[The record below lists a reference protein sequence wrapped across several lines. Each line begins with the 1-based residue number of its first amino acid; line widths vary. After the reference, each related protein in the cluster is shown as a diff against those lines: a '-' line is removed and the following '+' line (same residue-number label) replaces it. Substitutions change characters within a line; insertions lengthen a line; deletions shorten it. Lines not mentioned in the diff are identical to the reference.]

1 VLEPPEEGW
10 HDTGDIVTIDE
21 QGFIAIKGRA
31 KRFAKVGGEMV
42 SLAAVEALAAELW
55 PNALSAVTAVP
66 DARKGERL
74 ILVTQQKDATR
85 SAFQAFAKAK
95 HASDLMIPA
104 DVWVED
110 KLPVL
115 GTGKVDMMSVAKFVH
130 ERLAA
135 KTQAQPEPMVRAT
148 G

>member
-1 VLEPPEEGW
+1 
-10 HDTGDIVTIDE
+10 
-21 QGFIAIKGRA
+21 
-31 KRFAKVGGEMV
+31 
-42 SLAAVEALAAELW
+42 
-55 PNALSAVTAVP
+55 VP

-74 ILVTQQKDATR
+74 ILMTQQKDATR

-104 DVWVED
+104 DVWVEE
-110 KLPVL
+110 KLPML
-115 GTGKVDMMSVAKFVH
+115 GTGKVDMMTVAKLVQ

-135 KTQAQPEPMVRAT
+135 KAQAQSQGQPEPMVRAT

>member
-21 QGFIAIKGRA
+21 QGFVAIKGRA

-55 PNALSAVTAVP
+55 PNAPSAVSAVP
-66 DARKGERL
+66 DLRKGERL
-74 ILVTQQKDATR
+74 IMMTQQKDATR
-85 SAFQAFAKAK
+85 AAFQSFAKAK

-104 DVWVED
+104 EVWVVET
-110 KLPVL
+110 LPML
-115 GTGKVDMMSVAKFVH
+115 GSGKVDIVAVGKLVL

-135 KTQAQPEPMVRAT
+135 PEAMARAT